1 MLMSRSDS
9 QIITSVGIDIGTT
22 TTQLVLSRLT
32 IENTASVTLVPR
44 VSITAK
50 EVIHRSRIH
59 LTPLLEH
66 HLINGEEISRLVEE
80 EYRLAAMTPR
90 DIDSGAVIITGE
102 TAKKENAKAL
112 LDVLAGFAGDFV
124 VAAAGPN
131 LESIYAGKGSGA
143 AAYSAEKHQEI
154 VNIDVGGGT
163 SNFAVFREGQAIDT
177 TCLNIGGRLLEI
189 EPGGDRVTYIA
200 QPMQAVLRAMG
211 RWIRVGEVIQLEHL
225 REIAA
230 LMAQSIVEVI
240 LSKNLSSLTGE
251 LLMAPPLSLNYP
263 LNSIMVSGGVA
274 DYVYKD
280 SPPCSM
286 EEVSAFGDMG
296 PLLGWML
303 SEKIIAAGFALI
315 KPLETVRATVIGTG
329 TQSISLSGS
338 TIHVQGQTSLP
349 LRNILV
355 AKPFPEGSAGIP
367 AAAEEIGDFVRKSV
381 SLLYTE
387 GQTQHLALAF
397 QGPRTLSF
405 LDIQT
410 LAKGI
415 VLGVDEFIAGDKP
428 LILIIE
434 KDCGKILGQCL
445 TALCGK
451 HRELICIDQLCL
463 ENCDY
468 IDIGKPLMEGRVIPV
483 VMKTLVFDTKKL

>member
-1 MLMSRSDS
+1 MSRSDS

-32 IENTASVTLVPR
+32 IENTAGVTMVPR

-59 LTPLLEH
+59 LTPLLDH
-66 HLINGEEISRLVEE
+66 HLINAEEISRLVEE
-80 EYRLAAMTPR
+80 EYRLAGVSPR

-102 TAKKENAKAL
+102 TAKRENAQAL
-112 LDVLAGFAGDFV
+112 LDALAGFAGDFV

-143 AAYSAEKHQEI
+143 AAYSADKHREI

-163 SNFAVFREGQAIDT
+163 SNFAVFREGRAIDT
-177 TCLNIGGRLLEI
+177 SCLNIGGRLLEI

-200 QPMQAVLRAMG
+200 QPMQAVLKAMG
-211 RWIRVGEVIQLEHL
+211 RWIRVGEIIQLEHL

-240 LSKNLSSLTGE
+240 LTKRLSPLTEE
-251 LLMAPPLSLNYP
+251 LLMAPPLALNYP
-263 LNSIMVSGGVA
+263 LSSIMVSGGVA

-280 SPPCSM
+280 SPPCSIG
-286 EEVSAFGDMG
+286 EVSNFGDMG

-303 SEKIIAAGFALI
+303 REKIEAAGLALI
-315 KPLETVRATVIGTG
+315 KPQETVRATVIGTG

-338 TIHVQGQTSLP
+338 TIHVQGQISLP

-355 AKPFPEGSAGIP
+355 AKPFPRGDDGVP
-367 AAAEEIGDFVRKSV
+367 ADAEEIGNCVSKGL

-387 GQTQHLALAF
+387 GQSQHLALAI

-405 LDIQT
+405 PDIQT

-415 VLGVDEFIAGDKP
+415 AQGVNELLAKNKP

-434 KDCGKILGQCL
+434 KDCGKVLGQCL
-445 TALCGK
+445 AALCGK
-451 HRELICIDQLCL
+451 HKELICIDQLSL

-468 IDIGKPLMEGRVIPV
+468 IDIGGPLMGGRVIPV